1 VLYEDFHK
9 KSIKIGIFVY
19 FSCLLRY
26 IMFLCKDILQWD
38 EYKKWVRFYLHFC
51 GKYQHNPADL
61 KSLPLFTEK
70 LASKNQTE
78 GQRAQAVM
86 AVEFY
91 RVLLSPDV
99 RCLQTGMQKVPAVSE
114 TQGGFKPASSFAVKA
129 NNDNK
134 VAYQSDKNTNSWI
147 SSPIKG

>member
-1 VLYEDFHK
+1 
-9 KSIKIGIFVY
+9 
-19 FSCLLRY
+19 
-26 IMFLCKDILQWD
+26 M
-38 EYKKWVRFYLHFC
+38 
-51 GKYQHNPADL
+51 
-61 KSLPLFTEK
+61 
-70 LASKNQTE
+70 
-78 GQRAQAVM
+78 AQAVM

-147 SSPIKG
+147 SSPIKDDGLVKSLKMVQPMFENP